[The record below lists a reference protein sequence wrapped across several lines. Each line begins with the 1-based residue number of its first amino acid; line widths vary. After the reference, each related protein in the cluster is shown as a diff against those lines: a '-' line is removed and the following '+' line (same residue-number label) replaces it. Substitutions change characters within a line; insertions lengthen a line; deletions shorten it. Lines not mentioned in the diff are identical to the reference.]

1 MANQKVQNVDNGKEF
16 WIGLGREIGES
27 KECAKAL
34 ADKIEK
40 FMANDHAHLVADVK
54 ELRGDFHKLALK
66 IAYIVGG
73 ITALS
78 WVIQII
84 AKIWK

>member
-34 ADKIEK
+34 ATST
-40 FMANDHAHLVADVK
+40 N
-54 ELRGDFHKLALK
+54 
-66 IAYIVGG
+66 
-73 ITALS
+73 S
-78 WVIQII
+78 P
-84 AKIWK
+84 